1 MSGGRLPP
9 SNAFSV
15 GQQQPYLNHD
25 AGNHFQSSPS
35 HGAFVQP
42 EKKGIGHEAQFTARV
57 NSQAQ
62 IVPQEMNPALRGEEI
77 SNDRLSY
84 RNVTEAIFM
93 FPFDSEMPVSGL
105 VFVIPSLSDLF
116 TLEDRNR
123 ILSNNGK
130 SLKLI
135 SFDFL
140 IYYGVIGF

>member
-62 IVPQEMNPALRGEEI
+62 SVPQEMNPALRGEEI

-84 RNVTEAIFM
+84 SNVTEAIWC
-93 FPFDSEMPVSGL
+93 FPSEMPVSGL
-105 VFVIPSLSDLF
+105 VFVIPSLPDLF
-116 TLEDRNR
+116 TLEDRNK